1 MMLLQLHLLLKICSV
16 QSPNRH
22 HHHPIAWPSYTL
34 SSLKANPLS
43 TLQENV
49 VFLTPKVTAHD
60 TGEINLERSST
71 TMYNM

>member
-1 MMLLQLHLLLKICSV
+1 MMLLQLHLLLKLRSV
-16 QSPNRH
+16 QSPNCH

-34 SSLKANPLS
+34 SSRKANPLS

-49 VFLTPKVTAHD
+49 AFLTPKVKAYD
-60 TGEINLERSST
+60 TGEINLVGSST